1 MTASVPVMT
10 RVTAE
15 VKKKLK
21 AIAKNTERSEAF
33 LARQAIEQFVDVN
46 DWQIALI
53 ESRLSEARVGGA
65 TVPHHKVVRWLDAK
79 AKGATLPVPRGRRD
93 R

>member
-15 VKKKLK
+15 VKKKLR
-21 AIAKNTERSEAF
+21 AIAKTTERSEAF

-46 DWQIALI
+46 DWQTALI
-53 ESRLSEARVGGA
+53 ESRLAEARAGGE
-65 TVPHHKVVRWLDAK
+65 TVPHDKVVRWLDAK
-79 AKGATLPVPRGRRD
+79 AKGMKPPVPRTRSNR
-93 R
+93 